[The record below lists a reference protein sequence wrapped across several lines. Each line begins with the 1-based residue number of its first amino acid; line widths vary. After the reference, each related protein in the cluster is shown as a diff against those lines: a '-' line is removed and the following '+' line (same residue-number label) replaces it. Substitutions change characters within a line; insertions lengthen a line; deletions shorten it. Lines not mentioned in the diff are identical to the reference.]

1 MATDNNVLNH
11 DPVSDSVIPDGVPS
25 ETVLNNNTPA
35 DSTDQP
41 NSAPSDPPV
50 ADPPE
55 ADARTRANRQNAK
68 KSTGAKTI
76 AGREASSRNAAK
88 HCLFAADI
96 TKYFRNEEESQR
108 YQRFVDGIVKD
119 LKPVGD
125 FETVLAR
132 RAADIQFRLDM
143 LRTAEFKVYSGAG
156 IVTGTME
163 GYLFN
168 HRDPMGLV
176 SLYDARFQR
185 SFKNTMEELRS
196 AQQARRDQ
204 ELHALEQ
211 LKGIAL
217 SHIQQN
223 ATFDPA
229 KFGFVISRDLVFN
242 QAHLAS
248 AKKLA
253 QFAAGNGVVEKKVVD
268 YVAKVPPKAA

>member
-35 DSTDQP
+35 DSTTDQP

-50 ADPPE
+50 GPE
-55 ADARTRANRQNAK
+55 ADARARANRENAK

-156 IVTGTME
+156 IV
-163 GYLFN
+163 
-168 HRDPMGLV
+168 
-176 SLYDARFQR
+176 
-185 SFKNTMEELRS
+185 
-196 AQQARRDQ
+196 
-204 ELHALEQ
+204 
-211 LKGIAL
+211 
-217 SHIQQN
+217 
-223 ATFDPA
+223 
-229 KFGFVISRDLVFN
+229 
-242 QAHLAS
+242 
-248 AKKLA
+248 
-253 QFAAGNGVVEKKVVD
+253 
-268 YVAKVPPKAA
+268 